1 VTAESNFVQAC
12 EEPIFIG
19 RGDGTLACG
28 CGQVLIEG
36 YDPDRFL
43 GVSIRCGHCAEV
55 VVTPP
60 LPTGSEPPS
69 AVVVAEAVAEPRTGT
84 TTLPANVYVVGRV
97 EYDRIAA
104 LYQPHMPEDNVYRI
118 SADLLDQVAAASEA
132 ALGTPRPGCGGPSA
146 DDPFA
151 GSMQHALAWAV
162 AHLRRRLRADSW
174 GSRESEAS
182 SAAAT
187 NVAAFLHFVRTWS
200 HHPLFPAMAA
210 TAAERGFSLHGL
222 APFAAAHCL
231 SLQGN
236 RIGFPTP
243 KDVSARIGH
252 LYVAAGP
259 SDRVTV
265 HPEVFDRFEYPYGRV
280 WDPASL
286 QEAVSA
292 VVLRS
297 QGRINL
303 KNPGILLLSP
313 GIALGGYDEAL
324 IEAVKGAVQSAGRKN
339 RGLMAVTPVVLRI
352 QDTPDPHAVRF
363 GYGLF
368 PILNRHYRGETLAG
382 ASG

>member
-1 VTAESNFVQAC
+1 VTAEPNFIQSC
-12 EEPIFIG
+12 EGPVFVG
-19 RGDGTLACG
+19 PGNGTLACA

-36 YDPDRFL
+36 YDPARFL
-43 GVSIRCGHCAEV
+43 GVAIRCGRCAEV
-55 VVTPP
+55 TATPP
-60 LPTGSEPPS
+60 LPASRAPPA
-69 AVVVAEAVAEPRTGT
+69 AVVVAETVAEPRTVT
-84 TTLPANVYVVGRV
+84 TTLPANVHVAGRI

-104 LYQPHMPEDNVYRI
+104 LYQPHTPADNVYRI
-118 SADLLDQVAAASEA
+118 SAALLDQVVAAHEA
-132 ALGTPRPGCGGPSA
+132 ALGVPLPESVLSS

-151 GSMQHALAWAV
+151 GSKQHALAWAV
-162 AHLRRRLRADSW
+162 AHLRARLRADSW
-174 GSRESEAS
+174 ASRESEAS

-231 SLQGN
+231 TMQGN

-243 KDVSARIGH
+243 QEVPGRIGFI
-252 LYVAAGP
+252 YVAAGP
-259 SDRVTV
+259 SGMVAV
-265 HPEVFDRFEYPYGRV
+265 HPEVFDRFEYPYGRTLE
-280 WDPASL
+280 PAEL
-286 QEAVSA
+286 QAAVTA
-292 VVLRS
+292 VVQRS

-313 GIALGGYDEAL
+313 GVALGGFDEAL
-324 IEAVKGAVQSAGRKN
+324 IEAVKTAVQAAGRGN
-339 RGLMAVTPVVLRI
+339 RGLMAVAPMMLRM

-382 ASG
+382 AAG